1 MKSEIKPKVTV
12 ITVCLNA
19 EKHLEQT
26 ILSVIN
32 QDYINIEHIIID
44 GKSKDRTLEIIKKY
58 ERKIKIWVSETD
70 SGIYDAMNKG
80 IKLSTGEWI
89 NVMNAGD
96 TFVSPQTVSLVM
108 SSVNKNTDLIT
119 GDRYSVFENSN
130 HKRYQKARLSNLKK
144 YGMPSGHQSMF
155 IRSKIMRKYLYSTSY
170 RYASD
175 HDLLI
180 RLFLDKIKFQ
190 IIGKPISCYLRGG
203 VSDRMKFNV
212 YIEIIFIFSKYF
224 GEKFVLNTNHY
235 EDFYNL
241 FPPKETNHGL
251 AFTQKLS
258 KLLEQATI
266 FSQKYNRV
274 VLYGYGTVGKLVEKY
289 FDSIIAVLDKQL
301 TNDQIKHVVCK
312 HEDLKTMSFDAI
324 IITALNR
331 ENSIVR
337 ELSKF
342 CPKHKI
348 VTFDI

>member
-1 MKSEIKPKVTV
+1 MKLDCKPKVTI
-12 ITVCLNA
+12 ITVSLNA
-19 EKHLEQT
+19 EKCIEKT

-32 QDYINIEHIIID
+32 QDYSNIEYIIID
-44 GKSKDRTLEIIKKY
+44 GKSKDRTIEIIKKY
-58 ERKIKIWVSETD
+58 EGKIKIWLSETD
-70 SGIYDAMNKG
+70 SGIYDAINKG
-80 IKLSTGEWI
+80 IKLSKGDWI

-96 TFVSPQTVSLVM
+96 TFVSSQTVSLVM

-130 HKRYQKARLSNLKK
+130 QKRYEKAKRRNLKK

-155 IRSKIMRKYLYSTSY
+155 IRSKIMKKYLYSTLY

-180 RLFLDKIKFQ
+180 RMSLDKIKFQ
-190 IIGKPISCYLRGG
+190 FLRKPVSCYLRGG
-203 VSDRMKFNV
+203 TSDRAKFNV
-212 YIEIIFIFSKYF
+212 YIEILFIFSKYY
-224 GEKFVLNTNHY
+224 GEKFVLNNNHY

-241 FPPKETNHGL
+241 FPPKEVKHGL

-289 FDSIIAVLDKQL
+289 FDNIIAIIDKEF

-331 ENSIVR
+331 ENSIIRV
-337 ELSKF
+337 LSKF
-342 CPKHKI
+342 CPRHKI
-348 VTFDI
+348 VTFEI

>member
-1 MKSEIKPKVTV
+1 MKLYIKPKVTV
-12 ITVCLNA
+12 ITICLNA
-19 EKHLEQT
+19 EKYLEQT

-32 QDYINIEHIIID
+32 QDYSNTEYIIID
-44 GKSKDRTLEIIKKY
+44 GKSKDRTIEIIKKY
-58 ERKIKIWVSETD
+58 EGKIKIWVSETD

-80 IKLSTGEWI
+80 IKFSTGDWI

-96 TFVSPQTVSLVM
+96 TFVSSQTVSLVM

-119 GDRYSVFENSN
+119 GDRYSVFENSIL
-130 HKRYQKARLSNLKK
+130 KRYEKAGLRNLKK

-180 RLFLDKIKFQ
+180 RLSLDKVKFQ
-190 IIGKPISCYLRGG
+190 ILRKPISCYLRGG
-203 VSDRMKFNV
+203 ISDKMKFNV
-212 YIEIIFIFSKYF
+212 YIEILFIFTKYF

-241 FPPKETNHGL
+241 FPPKETKHGL
-251 AFTQKLS
+251 AFTQRLS

-289 FDSIIAVLDKQL
+289 FDSIIAVIDKEL
-301 TNDQIKHVVCK
+301 TNDQTNHTVCK
-312 HEDLKTMSFDAI
+312 HEDLKNMAFDAI

-331 ENSIVR
+331 EKSIVKV
-337 ELSKF
+337 LSKF
-342 CPKHKI
+342 CPTHKI